1 MKEDTFFRVGY
12 TTYLQKSK
20 IRKRSWT
27 SKIAK
32 IIVGHKVISAIFAI
46 IIMCFVMN
54 FWLVYRFISVLEN
67 CH

>member
-1 MKEDTFFRVGY
+1 MKEDVFFKVGY

-20 IRKRSWT
+20 VRKINWT
-27 SKIAK
+27 SRFAKKIME
-32 IIVGHKVISAIFAI
+32 HKVISVFFVVITMCI
-46 IIMCFVMN
+46 IMN